1 MDADLT
7 ARLARTSRGFPAAL
21 AVICPD
27 GTEVALHRCGP
38 DDDFEI
44 GSITKGVTGLLYHDA
59 LARGEVRPGTTLG
72 ELLPLAD
79 AAVGTITLAA
89 VATHRSGLP
98 RMLGGHLLRR
108 SLEYLRHGHDP
119 FDQPLDELYAA
130 ARAAKLRPGRA
141 RYSNAGYQLFG
152 QALAAAAGV
161 PYPELVRQRVARPLG
176 LDPFY
181 VPDGAAGLRT
191 TALEGHN
198 RGRVVDPWASRAVG
212 PAGGVRASI
221 TAMAGFARA
230 LLDGTAPGIAALD
243 PVADFAGPAMR
254 VGAGWMTTDA
264 RGRGPLTWHNGG
276 TGGFRSWL
284 GLRRDLGIGLIVLVA
299 TTRAAD
305 PLGLSL
311 INQMVDNSAAAA

>member
-7 ARLARTSRGFPAAL
+7 ARLARTSRGYPAAL
-21 AVICPD
+21 AVIRPD
-27 GTEVALHRCGP
+27 GTEVARHRCGP

-72 ELLPLAD
+72 DLLPLAGS
-79 AAVGTITLAA
+79 AAGEITLAA

-108 SLEYLRHGHDP
+108 SLDYLRHGHDP
-119 FDQPLDELYAA
+119 FDQPLDELYAT
-130 ARAAKLRPGRA
+130 ARTTRLRPGRA

-161 PYPELVRQRVARPLG
+161 PYGELVRDRVARPLG

-181 VPDGAAGLRT
+181 VPHGAAELRA
-191 TALEGHN
+191 TALDGHN
-198 RGRVVDPWASRAVG
+198 RGRVVDPWASGAIG

-254 VGAGWMTTDA
+254 IGAGWMTTNA

-284 GLRRDLGIGLIVLVA
+284 GLRRDLGLGVVVLVS

-311 INQMVDNSAAAA
+311 FIQLVDNRPLAG